1 MGIYA
6 NGIGIGIG
14 RCSHVCNAGF
24 FTTPAARNRGVG
36 RVMGEV
42 YLEVAPKLVCFP
54 LFNLFLRWLGDGW
67 LGGANSG

>member
-1 MGIYA
+1 MYVCMYA
-6 NGIGIGIG
+6 NWYWVWIG

-42 YLEVAPKLVCFP
+42 YLEVAPKLVCFFFIS
-54 LFNLFLRWLGDGW
+54 LI
-67 LGGANSG
+67 